1 MTLTPG
7 DFGASFKG
15 FLDQM
20 SANVPEQEGVFVQQ
34 LNSLFGE
41 NPATFPII
49 TQKFESYEHANVYI
63 AIEEYLKQEGRSSEL
78 LGVTANEYLGITLA
92 DLVAPPKAGL
102 MGRGTVSEGP
112 VQYTNVQLA
121 GDQSVTC
128 VQSGL
133 FLITGKDKLA
143 VLFRASDNRH
153 LRAKTTIEVMGS
165 TREAGENFL
174 SDIRTL
180 MRKRSIYRGQVV
192 SIGMDELHSMQI
204 KFHRLDK
211 VDRPN
216 IILPKGLL
224 DRIERQTIG
233 FSKHSAALL
242 AAKRHLKRGLLLH
255 GKPGT
260 GKTLTAMYLAG
271 QMPDRT
277 VILLTGRGL
286 AMIEQS
292 CSLARTLEPAT
303 VILEDVDLIAE
314 ERTRPNACGSML
326 FELLNEMDGLRND
339 ADVLFILTT
348 NRPEILEPA
357 LAARPGRIDQTFEVP
372 LPDVDCRKQ
381 LFALYSEGLTL
392 ELKQTDKFIERT
404 KGASPAFIKELFRKA
419 ALFAADDSDP
429 IVVHDKHVD
438 EALHEL
444 VVQGGDLTKSLL
456 GFRAEKSEV
465 GLKPLGI

>member
-20 SANVPEQEGVFVQQ
+20 SANVPTEDPVFVKH
-34 LNSLFGE
+34 LRVHFGE
-41 NPATFPII
+41 DPSTLPII
-49 TQKFESYEHANVYI
+49 AQKFDAYELANVHL
-63 AIEEYLKQEGRSSEL
+63 ALEEYLKGPERAANL
-78 LGVTANEYLGITLA
+78 LGVTANDFLGTSLA

-102 MGRGTVSEGP
+102 IGGGMAVSEGP
-112 VQYTNVQLA
+112 VQYVNVQLA
-121 GDQSVTC
+121 GEQMVTC

-133 FLITGKDKLA
+133 FLISNGDDRMAAL
-143 VLFRASDNRH
+143 LRASDNRH
-153 LRAKTTIEVMGS
+153 LRAKTTIEVMGRN
-165 TREAGENFL
+165 REAGEKFL
-174 SDIRTL
+174 AEIRTI

-192 SIGMDELHSMQI
+192 SIGLDELHSMQV

-211 VDRPN
+211 IERQN

-224 DRIERQTIG
+224 GRIERQTIG
-233 FSKHSAALL
+233 FSKHSAALM

-286 AMIEQS
+286 SMIEQS
-292 CSLARTLEPAT
+292 CSLARALEPAT

-314 ERTRPNACGSML
+314 ERTRANACGSLL

-357 LAARPGRIDQTFEVP
+357 LSARPGRIDQTFEVP
-372 LPDVDCRKQ
+372 LPDIDCRRQ
-381 LFALYSEGLTL
+381 LFTLYADGLSLKL
-392 ELKQTDKFIERT
+392 EQTDKFIERT

-419 ALFAADDSDP
+419 ALFAADDSNP
-429 IVVHDKHVD
+429 IEVRDKHVD

-456 GFRAEKSEV
+456 GFRAEKMEV
-465 GLKPLGI
+465 GLKP